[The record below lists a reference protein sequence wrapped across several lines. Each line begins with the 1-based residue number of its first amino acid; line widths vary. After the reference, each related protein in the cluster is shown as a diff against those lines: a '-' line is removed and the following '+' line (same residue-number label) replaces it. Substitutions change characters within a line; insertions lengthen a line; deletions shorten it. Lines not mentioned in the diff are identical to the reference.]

1 MHRAGANKKDTP
13 KNNISREAMIFL
25 SVCPC
30 SYYIKGKEQ
39 IKWKIINLQ
48 KNN

>member
-25 SVCPC
+25 SVCPAP
-30 SYYIKGKEQ
+30 
-39 IKWKIINLQ
+39 IIQ
-48 KNN
+48 KKRSK